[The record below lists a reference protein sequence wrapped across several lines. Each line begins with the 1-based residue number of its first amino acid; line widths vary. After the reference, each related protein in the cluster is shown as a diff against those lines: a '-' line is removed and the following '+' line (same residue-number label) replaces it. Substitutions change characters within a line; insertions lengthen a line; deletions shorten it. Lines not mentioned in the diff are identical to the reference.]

1 MWIKRNP
8 LPQRV
13 SSTHTLTQCHNSLY
27 LIDTKSPTL
36 LQYHSSVDEWTL
48 MKPPPFF
55 SYGMTASIK
64 STIYLVGS
72 RQTQSSV
79 ALMTS
84 LEKPNHQDGTW
95 TAPEPIAALP
105 FADFRLAVINISSH

>member
-1 MWIKRNP
+1 MNID
-8 LPQRV
+8 
-13 SSTHTLTQCHNSLY
+13 SLFQ
-27 LIDTKSPTL
+27 SPTL

-72 RQTQSSV
+72 RQTQ
-79 ALMTS
+79 
-84 LEKPNHQDGTW
+84 
-95 TAPEPIAALP
+95 
-105 FADFRLAVINISSH
+105 R